1 MSEYSLILY
10 NKPMSKPITKLKSI
24 EKTAIQLFA
33 SYGIKQVT
41 IKEIASKSKCSE
53 GAMYRH
59 YKSKEEM
66 AWELY
71 KREVEIFGKK
81 LRNIL
86 NCGLA
91 FPDKLGSA
99 VELFYKLFDEDQ
111 TKFSFILLSKYNFSK
126 SRKIDPGL
134 NPFNLVTDLIKIAVK
149 RNEIKIDNP
158 ELYSAMILGMVLQ
171 PPTFVVSK
179 RIKGNIGNT
188 VDAVTRSCLKVLNYK
203 R

>member
-1 MSEYSLILY
+1 
-10 NKPMSKPITKLKSI
+10 MSKPITKLESI

-41 IKEIASKSKCSE
+41 IREIASKSKCSE
-53 GAMYRH
+53 GALYRH

-81 LRNIL
+81 LRCIL

-134 NPFNLVTDLIKIAVK
+134 NPFDLVTDLIKIAVK
-149 RNEIKIDNP
+149 RNEINIDNP
-158 ELYSAMILGMVLQ
+158 ELYSAMILGLVLQ

-179 RIKGNIGNT
+179 RIKGKIDNT
-188 VDAVTRSCLKVLNYK
+188 ADAVTRSCLKVLNYK

>member
-1 MSEYSLILY
+1 
-10 NKPMSKPITKLKSI
+10 MSKPITKLESI

-53 GAMYRH
+53 GALYRH

-149 RNEIKIDNP
+149 RNEINIDNT
-158 ELYSAMILGMVLQ
+158 ELYSAMILGLVLQ

-179 RIKGNIGNT
+179 RIKGKISNT
-188 VDAVTRSCLKVLNYK
+188 ADAVTRSCLKVLNYK

>member
-1 MSEYSLILY
+1 
-10 NKPMSKPITKLKSI
+10 MSKPITKLESI

-53 GAMYRH
+53 GALYRH

-149 RNEIKIDNP
+149 RNEINIDNT
-158 ELYSAMILGMVLQ
+158 ELYSAMILGLVLQ

-179 RIKGNIGNT
+179 RIKGKIGNT
-188 VDAVTRSCLKVLNYK
+188 ADAVTRSCLKVLNYK

>member
-1 MSEYSLILY
+1 
-10 NKPMSKPITKLKSI
+10 MSKPITKLESI

-53 GAMYRH
+53 GALYRH

-86 NCGLA
+86 NCGHA

-149 RNEIKIDNP
+149 KNEINIDNP
-158 ELYSAMILGMVLQ
+158 ELYSAMILGLVLQ

-179 RIKGNIGNT
+179 RIKGKIGNT
-188 VDAVTRSCLKVLNYK
+188 ADTVTRSCLKVLNY
-203 R
+203 RR

>member
-1 MSEYSLILY
+1 
-10 NKPMSKPITKLKSI
+10 MSKPTTKLESI

-53 GAMYRH
+53 GALYRH

-71 KREVEIFGKK
+71 KREVEIFGNE
-81 LRNIL
+81 LRCIL
-86 NCGLA
+86 NSGLA
-91 FPDKLGSA
+91 FADKLSSA
-99 VELFYKLFDEDQ
+99 VELFYNLFDKDQ

-134 NPFNLVTDLIKIAVK
+134 NPFNLVTDFIKIAVK
-149 RNEIKIDNP
+149 RNEINIDNP
-158 ELYSAMILGMVLQ
+158 ELYSAMILGLVLQ

-179 RIKGNIGNT
+179 RIKGKIGNAA
-188 VDAVTRSCLKVLNYK
+188 DAVTRSCLKILNFE

>member
-1 MSEYSLILY
+1 
-10 NKPMSKPITKLKSI
+10 MSKPTTKLESI

-53 GAMYRH
+53 GALYRH

-149 RNEIKIDNP
+149 RNEINIDNP
-158 ELYSAMILGMVLQ
+158 ELYSAMILGLVLQ

-179 RIKGNIGNT
+179 RIKGKIGNAA
-188 VDAVTRSCLKVLNYK
+188 DAVTRSCLKVLNYK

>member
-1 MSEYSLILY
+1 
-10 NKPMSKPITKLKSI
+10 MSKPITKLESI

-53 GAMYRH
+53 GALYRH

-86 NCGLA
+86 NCGHA

-149 RNEIKIDNP
+149 KNEINIDNP
-158 ELYSAMILGMVLQ
+158 ELYSAMILGLVLQ

-179 RIKGNIGNT
+179 RIKGKIGNT
-188 VDAVTRSCLKVLNYK
+188 ADTVTRSCLKVLNYK

>member
-1 MSEYSLILY
+1 
-10 NKPMSKPITKLKSI
+10 MSKPITKLESI

-53 GAMYRH
+53 GALYRH

-134 NPFNLVTDLIKIAVK
+134 NPFNLVTNLIKIAVK
-149 RNEIKIDNP
+149 RNEIDIDNP
-158 ELYSAMILGMVLQ
+158 ELYSAMILGLVLQ

-179 RIKGNIGNT
+179 RIKGKIGNT
-188 VDAVTRSCLKVLNYK
+188 ADAVTRSCLKVLNYK

>member
-1 MSEYSLILY
+1 
-10 NKPMSKPITKLKSI
+10 MSKPITKLESI

-53 GAMYRH
+53 GALYRH

-134 NPFNLVTDLIKIAVK
+134 NPFDLVTDLIKIAVK
-149 RNEIKIDNP
+149 RNEINIDNP
-158 ELYSAMILGMVLQ
+158 ELYSAMILGLVLQ

-179 RIKGNIGNT
+179 RIKGKIGNT
-188 VDAVTRSCLKVLNYK
+188 ADAVTRSCLKVLNYK

>member
-1 MSEYSLILY
+1 
-10 NKPMSKPITKLKSI
+10 MSKPITKLESI

-53 GAMYRH
+53 GALYRH

-86 NCGLA
+86 NSGLA

-126 SRKIDPGL
+126 SRKIDPDL
-134 NPFNLVTDLIKIAVK
+134 NPFNLVTNLIKIAVK
-149 RNEIKIDNP
+149 RNEINIDNP
-158 ELYSAMILGMVLQ
+158 ELYSAMILGLVLQ

-179 RIKGNIGNT
+179 RIKGKIGNT
-188 VDAVTRSCLKVLNYK
+188 ADAVTSSCLKVLNYK

>member
-1 MSEYSLILY
+1 
-10 NKPMSKPITKLKSI
+10 MSKPITKLESI

-53 GAMYRH
+53 GALYRH

-134 NPFNLVTDLIKIAVK
+134 NPFDLVTDLIKIAVK
-149 RNEIKIDNP
+149 RNEINIDNP
-158 ELYSAMILGMVLQ
+158 ELYSAMILGLVLQ

-179 RIKGNIGNT
+179 RIKGKIGNT
-188 VDAVTRSCLKVLNYK
+188 ADAVTSSCLKVLNYK

>member
-1 MSEYSLILY
+1 
-10 NKPMSKPITKLKSI
+10 MSKPITKLESI

-33 SYGIKQVT
+33 LYGIKQVT

-53 GAMYRH
+53 GALYRH

-86 NCGLA
+86 NCGHA

-149 RNEIKIDNP
+149 KNEINIDNP
-158 ELYSAMILGMVLQ
+158 ELYSAMILGLVLQ

-179 RIKGNIGNT
+179 RIKGKIGNT
-188 VDAVTRSCLKVLNYK
+188 ADTVTRSCLKVLNY
-203 R
+203 RR

>member
-1 MSEYSLILY
+1 
-10 NKPMSKPITKLKSI
+10 MSKPITKLESI

-53 GAMYRH
+53 GALYRH

-149 RNEIKIDNP
+149 RNEINIDNP
-158 ELYSAMILGMVLQ
+158 DLYSAMILGLVLQ

-179 RIKGNIGNT
+179 RIKGKIGNT
-188 VDAVTRSCLKVLNYK
+188 ADVVTRSCLKVLNYK

>member
-1 MSEYSLILY
+1 
-10 NKPMSKPITKLKSI
+10 MSKPITKLESI

-53 GAMYRH
+53 GALYRH

-149 RNEIKIDNP
+149 RNEINIDNP
-158 ELYSAMILGMVLQ
+158 DLYSAMILGLVLQ

-179 RIKGNIGNT
+179 RIKGKIGNT
-188 VDAVTRSCLKVLNYK
+188 TDAVTRSCLKVLNYK

>member
-1 MSEYSLILY
+1 
-10 NKPMSKPITKLKSI
+10 MSKPITKLESI

-53 GAMYRH
+53 GALYRH

-126 SRKIDPGL
+126 SRKIDPDL
-134 NPFNLVTDLIKIAVK
+134 NPFNLVTNLIKIAVK
-149 RNEIKIDNP
+149 RNEINIDNP
-158 ELYSAMILGMVLQ
+158 ELYSAMILGLVLQ

-179 RIKGNIGNT
+179 RIKGKIGNT
-188 VDAVTRSCLKVLNYK
+188 ADAVTSSCLKVLNYK

>member
-1 MSEYSLILY
+1 
-10 NKPMSKPITKLKSI
+10 MSKPITKLESI
-24 EKTAIQLFA
+24 EKTAIRLFA

-53 GAMYRH
+53 GALYRH

-81 LRNIL
+81 LRCIL
-86 NCGLA
+86 NSGLA

-126 SRKIDPGL
+126 SRKIDLGL
-134 NPFNLVTDLIKIAVK
+134 NPFSLVTDFIKIAVK
-149 RNEIKIDNP
+149 RNEINIDNP
-158 ELYSAMILGMVLQ
+158 ELYSAMILGLVLQ

-179 RIKGNIGNT
+179 RIKGKIGNT
-188 VDAVTRSCLKVLNYK
+188 AYAVTRSCLKILNYK

>member
-1 MSEYSLILY
+1 
-10 NKPMSKPITKLKSI
+10 MSKPITKLESI

-53 GAMYRH
+53 GALYRH

-149 RNEIKIDNP
+149 RNEINIDNP
-158 ELYSAMILGMVLQ
+158 ELYSAMILGLVLQ

-179 RIKGNIGNT
+179 RIKGKIGNT
-188 VDAVTRSCLKVLNYK
+188 ADAVTRSCLKVLNYK

>member
-1 MSEYSLILY
+1 
-10 NKPMSKPITKLKSI
+10 MSKPITKLESI

-53 GAMYRH
+53 GALYRH

-134 NPFNLVTDLIKIAVK
+134 NPFDLVTDLIKIAVK
-149 RNEIKIDNP
+149 RNEINIDNP
-158 ELYSAMILGMVLQ
+158 ELYSAMILGLVLQ

-179 RIKGNIGNT
+179 RIKGKIGNT
-188 VDAVTRSCLKVLNYK
+188 ADTVTRSCLKVLNYK

>member
-1 MSEYSLILY
+1 
-10 NKPMSKPITKLKSI
+10 MSKPITKLESI

-53 GAMYRH
+53 GALYRH

-81 LRNIL
+81 LRSIL
-86 NCGLA
+86 NSGLA

-149 RNEIKIDNP
+149 RNEINIDNP
-158 ELYSAMILGMVLQ
+158 ELYSAMILGLVLQ

-179 RIKGNIGNT
+179 RIKGKIANT
-188 VDAVTRSCLKVLNYK
+188 ADAVTRSCLKILNYK

>member
-1 MSEYSLILY
+1 
-10 NKPMSKPITKLKSI
+10 MSKPITKLESI

-53 GAMYRH
+53 GALYRH

-149 RNEIKIDNP
+149 RNEIDIDNP
-158 ELYSAMILGMVLQ
+158 ELYSAMILGLVLQ

-179 RIKGNIGNT
+179 RIKGKIGNT
-188 VDAVTRSCLKVLNYK
+188 ADAVTRSCLKVLNYK